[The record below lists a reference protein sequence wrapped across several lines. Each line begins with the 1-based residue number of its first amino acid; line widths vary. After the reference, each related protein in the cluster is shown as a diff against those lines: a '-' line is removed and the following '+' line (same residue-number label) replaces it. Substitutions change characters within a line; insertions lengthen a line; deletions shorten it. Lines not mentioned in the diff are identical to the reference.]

1 MDARAGRPA
10 VRPPC
15 NKLGHLILRRR
26 WLSRYHDYITKNLKA
41 KVWLLTFASFVLIG
55 VALFLSAGT
64 IDYWQAWVYLGVTA
78 ATSGPLAHLF
88 TKDPILLESRTK
100 LGPGAETRTIQKIVL
115 WCAAIPGIA
124 IFVVPGLDHRFGWS
138 SVPLWLSIVGNLL
151 ILISMVMVY
160 RVFKENSFGSATIE
174 VAENQ
179 RVISTGPYA
188 IVRNPMYS
196 GAVLYFIGLSLGLGS
211 YWGLIPGALMTAC
224 LVWRLFDEE
233 KFLAQNLPGYTEYC
247 AKVHW
252 HLIPGVF

>member
-1 MDARAGRPA
+1 M
-10 VRPPC
+10 
-15 NKLGHLILRRR
+15 IT
-26 WLSRYHDYITKNLKA
+26 RYHDYITKNLKA

-78 ATSGPLAHLF
+78 ATSGPLADLF
-88 TKDPILLESRTK
+88 TRDPILLESRTK
-100 LGPGAETRTIQKIVL
+100 LGPAAETRTVQKIVL

-124 IFVVPGLDHRFGWS
+124 AYVVPGLDHRFGWS
-138 SVPLWLSIVGNLL
+138 NVPVWLSIVANLL

-160 RVFKENSFGSATIE
+160 KVFKENSYGSATIE
-174 VAENQ
+174 VAKNQ
-179 RVISTGPYA
+179 KVISTGLYA

-196 GAVLYFIGLSLGLGS
+196 CAVLYFIGLSLGLGS
-211 YWGLIPGALMTAC
+211 YWGLIPGTLMTGC

-233 KFLAQNLPGYTEYC
+233 RFLAQNLPGYLEYC

-252 HLIPGVF
+252 HLIPGIF

>member
-1 MDARAGRPA
+1 M
-10 VRPPC
+10 
-15 NKLGHLILRRR
+15 
-26 WLSRYHDYITKNLKA
+26 
-41 KVWLLTFASFVLIG
+41 WLLTFASFVLIG

-64 IDYWQAWVYLGVTA
+64 IYYWQAWVYLGVTA
-78 ATSGPLAHLF
+78 ATSGPLALYF
-88 TKDPILLESRTK
+88 TKDPILLENRTR
-100 LGPGAETRTIQKIVL
+100 LGPAAETRTIQKIVL
-115 WCAAIPGIA
+115 WFFAIPGVA
-124 IFVVPGLDHRFGWS
+124 AFVVPGLDHRFGWS
-138 SVPLWLSIVGNLL
+138 NVPLWLSMVGNLS

-196 GAVLYFIGLSLGLGS
+196 CAVLYFIGLPLALGS
-211 YWGLIPGALMTAC
+211 YWGLIPAALLTIC

-233 KFLAQNLPGYTEYC
+233 NFLALNLPGYADYC

-252 HLIPGVF
+252 HLIPGIF